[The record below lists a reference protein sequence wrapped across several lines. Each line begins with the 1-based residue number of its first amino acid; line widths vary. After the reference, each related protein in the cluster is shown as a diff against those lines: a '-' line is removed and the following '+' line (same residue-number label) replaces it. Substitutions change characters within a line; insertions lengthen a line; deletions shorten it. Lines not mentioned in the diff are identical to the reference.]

1 MNEYNYENVIDSLNR
16 GEIKQICFSVN
27 NYAHYKNCMIARVED
42 IIGNGKTV
50 TRIEVVLTRDS
61 SEKVSFSETFEEC
74 YKLFDLGRKG
84 RFTLKQL
91 WPKITISKIV

>member
-27 NYAHYKNCMIARVED
+27 NYAHYKNCIITRVED
-42 IIGNGKTV
+42 IIGNGKTII
-50 TRIEVVLTRDS
+50 RIEVVLTKDS
-61 SEKVSFSETFEEC
+61 SERVSFFKTFEDN
-74 YKLFDLGRKG
+74 YKLFSLGKKG

-91 WPKITISKIV
+91 WSEIIISKIV